1 MSWLFSQ
8 ALEAAFSADTCLD
21 GEPSAQLNV
30 MPTAHPF
37 WHRDK
42 TMEPCRFSR
51 SGLTSRLLTEDH
63 GEALLTW
70 FRVDFLAKTSAP
82 QDQAPASRVPDQ
94 DSGGR
99 WRGSFARYDHDA
111 CSWKTAQCSLLEDSD
126 GYSETWPKWGSMRNG
141 VAYPLPTRAHRT
153 GVTGSGLWPTPNAWE
168 ARGGGQHPDKR
179 KQGRHQVNLRD
190 AVMMWT
196 TPTVCGNY
204 NKPGHGK
211 SGTGLA
217 TAAAKWPTP
226 TASACKGSSPGA
238 LKRKNGRSRDN
249 DRLDHAVMS
258 REGGQLNPEWVE
270 WLMGWPIGWTALKP
284 LGMDRFR
291 EWQRQHSSVSHDQ
304 SEDAA

>member
-8 ALEAAFSADTCLD
+8 ALEAAFSAGTCSD
-21 GEPSAQLNV
+21 GEPCAQLNV

-42 TMEPCRFSR
+42 TMEPYRFSR
-51 SGLTSRLLTEDH
+51 SGLTSRLLTDAH
-63 GEALLTW
+63 GEELLTW
-70 FRVDFLAKTSAP
+70 FQADFLARTSAP
-82 QDQAPASRVPDQ
+82 QDPATDSRGSDR
-94 DSGGR
+94 DSGHT

-126 GYSETWPKWGSMRNG
+126 EYSETWPRWGSMRAG
-141 VAYPLPTRAHRT
+141 VAYPLPTQALPISET
-153 GVTGSGLWPTPNAWE
+153 DSGLWP
-168 ARGGGQHPDKR
+168 
-179 KQGRHQVNLRD
+179 
-190 AVMMWT
+190 

-204 NKPGHGK
+204 NKPGKGK

-217 TAAAKWPTP
+217 TAVTKWPTP

-238 LKRKNGRSRDN
+238 LKRKDGRRRDN

-284 LGMDRFR
+284 LEMDRFR
-291 EWQRQHSSVSHDQ
+291 EWQQQHSTASDEHEIAASQ
-304 SEDAA
+304 SSPHPLGPKVAAWVREIEQGVEA